1 MFSFLI
7 KKAGCWFA
15 NRQQSRQQDEPE
27 DQSVKIPDTIRDAIT
42 AVKKGMVDS
51 NDVVIRE
58 FYIGGDVDA
67 DAAIFY
73 IDGLVDNDI
82 LNDDIIKPLMYD
94 VRRDAVPMKKD
105 GVMSYL
111 QKSLL
116 AVNEVKK
123 TDTLYEAIDGVLMGD
138 VTLLIDKTGE
148 AFVINSKGWDNRS
161 ISEPSSEAVIR
172 GPRESF
178 IENIRTNTALLRRKI
193 KNPAL
198 TFEPMII
205 GRRTRTPVSIA
216 YIDGLAQR
224 SVIDEVKNRM
234 SAIKTDSI
242 LESGYIEQYI
252 EDAPGSLFAT
262 VGYTEKPDVAAAK
275 LLEGRVAIM
284 VDGTPFVL
292 TVPYLFVEGFQAAED
307 YYFRPIFTTLTRFIR
322 IIGYA
327 ITVLGPAFYV
337 AVTTYHQELI
347 PTSLLITMARARE
360 GVPFPAF
367 IESLIMI
374 VTFEILREAGIR
386 LPRPVG
392 QAMSIVGALVIGEAA
407 VSAGLI
413 GAPMVIVV
421 AITAVS
427 GFLVPT
433 QNNAA
438 AVLRII
444 YLILG
449 ATFGG
454 FGLTLGLLGT
464 LVQLSDL
471 ESFGYLYMSPTIPFT
486 LDDSKDAMI
495 RAPLWIML
503 SRPKGMADDQQR
515 KEYSVPPVG
524 TSKNKKDETRGQR

>member
-1 MFSFLI
+1 MFGFLL
-7 KKAGCWFA
+7 KKAGFWFA
-15 NRQQSRQQDEPE
+15 KKQQTDQQSRPEAQDE
-27 DQSVKIPDTIRDAIT
+27 KIPGTVGDIIA
-42 AVKKGMVDS
+42 ALKKGLAGS

-58 FYIGGDVDA
+58 FYIGGDVCA
-67 DAAIFY
+67 DAVLVY
-73 IDGLVDNDI
+73 IDGLADTDI
-82 LNDDIIKPLMYD
+82 LNDDVIKPLMYE
-94 VRRDAVPMKKD
+94 VRRDAEPMKKD
-105 GVMSYL
+105 TVIGYIE
-111 QKSLL
+111 KSLL
-116 AVNEVKK
+116 SVNELKRA
-123 TDTLYEAIDGVLMGD
+123 DSLYAAVDGVLMGD
-138 VTLLIDKTGE
+138 VALFVDGAE
-148 AFVINSKGWDNRS
+148 SAFVINTKGWENRS
-161 ISEPSSEAVIR
+161 ISEPASEAVIR

-178 IENIRTNTALLRRKI
+178 IENMRTNTAMLRRKI

-198 TFEPMII
+198 IFEQMVI

-216 YIDGLAQR
+216 YIDGLAQQA
-224 SVIDEVKNRM
+224 VIDAVKKRLK
-234 SAIKTDSI
+234 AIRTDSI

-252 EDAPGSLFAT
+252 EDAPASLFAT

-275 LLEGRVAIM
+275 MLEGRVAIL

-292 TVPYLFVEGFQAAED
+292 TVPFLFVESFQAAED
-307 YYFRPIFTTLTRFIR
+307 YYFRPFFTTITRIIR

-337 AVTTYHQELI
+337 AVTTFHQELI

-367 IESLIMI
+367 VESLVMI
-374 VTFEILREAGIR
+374 ITFEILREAGIR

-392 QAMSIVGALVIGEAA
+392 QALSIVGALVIGESA

-444 YLILG
+444 LLILG

-454 FGLTLGLLGT
+454 FGLTIGILGI
-464 LVQLSDL
+464 LVHLTAL
-471 ESFGYLYMSPTIPFT
+471 ESFGYPYLFPSVPFD

-495 RAPLWIML
+495 RAPLWLML
-503 SRPKGMADDQQR
+503 TRPKGMANDAQR
-515 KEYSVPPVG
+515 KAYMVPPVG
-524 TSKNKKDETRGQR
+524 TDKENPEEMR

>member
-1 MFSFLI
+1 MFGFLL
-7 KKAGCWFA
+7 KKAGYWFA
-15 NRQQSRQQDEPE
+15 GRQQSHQHNEPE
-27 DQSVKIPDTIRDAIT
+27 DNNKKIPGALGDVIS
-42 AVKKGMVDS
+42 AVKKGMVNS
-51 NDVVIRE
+51 NDVIIRE

-67 DAAIFY
+67 AAAIVY

-82 LNDDIIKPLMYD
+82 LNDDVIKPLMYD
-94 VRRDAVPMKKD
+94 VRRDAVPIKKD
-105 GVMSYL
+105 SIMGYL

-116 AVNEVKK
+116 SVNELKK
-123 TDTLYEAIDGVLMGD
+123 TNMLYDALNGVLLGD
-138 VTLLIDKTGE
+138 VSLFVDKTSE
-148 AFVINSKGWDNRS
+148 AFVINAKGWENRS
-161 ISEPSSEAVIR
+161 ISEPASEAVIR

-178 IENIRTNTALLRRKI
+178 VENIRTNTALLRRKI

-198 TFEPMII
+198 TFEMLVI

-216 YIDGLAQR
+216 YIDGLAQQP
-224 SVIDEVKNRM
+224 VINEVKKRLK
-234 SAIKTDSI
+234 AIKTDSI

-252 EDAPGSLFAT
+252 EDAPGSIFAT
-262 VGYTEKPDVAAAK
+262 VGYTEKPDVTAAK

-307 YYFRPIFTTLTRFIR
+307 YYFRPFFTTLTRMIR

-337 AVTTYHQELI
+337 AVTTFHQELV

-367 IESLIMI
+367 VESLIMI
-374 VTFEILREAGIR
+374 ITFEILREAGIR

-392 QAMSIVGALVIGEAA
+392 QAMSIVGALVIGESA

-464 LVQLSDL
+464 LVHLSDL
-471 ESFGYLYMSPTIPFT
+471 ESFGYMYMSPTVPFT
-486 LDDSKDAMI
+486 LDDSKDAMV
-495 RAPLWIML
+495 RAPLWLML
-503 SRPKGMADDQQR
+503 SRPKGMAGDQQR
-515 KEYSVPPVG
+515 KAYAVPPVG
-524 TSKNKKDETRGQR
+524 SDKSKENEARG